1 MVQSEFGAF
10 LSRQRKEKGFTQKQL
25 ADLLFVSDKAI
36 SRWECG
42 NGFPDINQLQPLSE
56 VLGVSLVELLNAE
69 RMDDSASIAVA
80 NDAIKSAFSFY
91 DVYAKT
97 HHLVT

>member
-10 LSRQRKEKGFTQKQL
+10 LSQLRKEKGLTQKQL
-25 ADLLFVSDKAI
+25 ADRLFVSDKAV

-56 VLGVSLVELLNAE
+56 KKAE
-69 RMDDSASIAVA
+69 TR
-80 NDAIKSAFSFY
+80 K
-91 DVYAKT
+91 
-97 HHLVT
+97 